1 MNEKQFDQLISLKIQ
16 QIIKAAEDMHNNY
29 DKSANYID
37 RTIRNI
43 VEASIKQ
50 GQSVMVN
57 ELFGALNASIDVE

>member
-16 QIIKAAEDMHNNY
+16 QIVKAAEDIHNNY
-29 DKSANYID
+29 CKSAIYID

-50 GQSVMVN
+50 GQSVMAN
-57 ELFGALNASIDVE
+57 ELLDDLKASIDVK